1 MELTNTNDENS
12 FDPTPRLKS
21 SPIPINFV
29 PFNIWEKKC
38 FNCGEYY
45 IKTHYHDQ
53 NYCKKCLLN
62 YLTNITDNNIYLD
75 VYVFTRNL
83 ECNEHEIKYVVN
95 IMDVLDSYQIIYDIL
110 ESEKYYKLCGKLY
123 QGNDNMFKFKLCS
136 DCYLISSGYVE
147 SALTKKPRFYTSRF
161 S

>member
-29 PFNIWEKKC
+29 PFNICGKKC

-45 IKTHYHDQ
+45 IKTHYLDQ

-62 YLTNITDNNIYLD
+62 YLTNIIDNYIYLD
-75 VYVFTRNL
+75 VYVYARNL
-83 ECNEHEIKYVVN
+83 ECNEHEISRLKDPQNIQEFCKNCLDILYFKQILDEDGGK
-95 IMDVLDSYQIIYDIL
+95 IMDI
-110 ESEKYYKLCGKLY
+110 
-123 QGNDNMFKFKLCS
+123 
-136 DCYLISSGYVE
+136 
-147 SALTKKPRFYTSRF
+147 
-161 S
+161 